1 MTKYKIDLSKT
12 FAENI
17 KLKQKISSNNKNPSL
32 SWLFDAELSEL
43 TINILIFIKKIIDKK
58 KITLEQGEKM
68 VCLLLKRDDLYV
80 D

>member
-17 KLKQKISSNNKNPSL
+17 KLKQKINPSNKNPSL
-32 SWLFDAELSEL
+32 NWLFNSELSEI
-43 TINILIFIKKIIDKK
+43 TINTLIFIKKIIDDK

-68 VCLLLKRDDLYV
+68 VCLLLKKDDLFV